1 MILTYS
7 SCNNEELT
15 MAEGEGKKK
24 RDCRRFSDLARVHR
38 VQDAPSPVKP
48 LLNQG
53 YCPSCGE

>member
-1 MILTYS
+1 
-7 SCNNEELT
+7 

-24 RDCRRFSDLARVHR
+24 RDCPKFSDLARVHR

-48 LLNQG
+48 PLNQG